1 MRSINH
7 QDGPVATESR
17 VCAGGRKAW
26 AAASNSSRNPA
37 RASPSPYIFRWD
49 TGLLLR
55 RTRSHPARLC
65 RVAGV
70 APCITLRRRQAR
82 SVPGNQSKTPVIS
95 VAIVEDQNETREG
108 LSFLIHRTEGFEC
121 RHVYASME
129 AALAGIG
136 ARPPRVALVDIGL
149 PGMSGIHV
157 LRIMRQRHPSI
168 AAVLLSVF
176 KDGDRIFQAVCAG
189 ACGYLLKK
197 TPPARLLE
205 ALREIAEGGA
215 AMSPEVAIRV
225 VELFRKTQTPEQLSA
240 GLSPQEGR
248 LLKLLSQR
256 RQNKTATCQIGIS
269 IHT

>member
-17 VCAGGRKAW
+17 VCAGGGKAW

-108 LSFLIHRTEGFEC
+108 LSFLINRTEGFEC

-129 AALAGIG
+129 AALEGIG
-136 ARPPRVALVDIGL
+136 ASPPRVALVDIGL
-149 PGMSGIHV
+149 PGMSGIDGV
-157 LRIMRQRHPSI
+157 RIIRDRHPSI
-168 AAVLLSVF
+168 PPVLLPRF
-176 KDGDRIFQAVCAG
+176 YAAHPRFQ
-189 ACGYLLKK
+189 
-197 TPPARLLE
+197 P
-205 ALREIAEGGA
+205 
-215 AMSPEVAIRV
+215 
-225 VELFRKTQTPEQLSA
+225 
-240 GLSPQEGR
+240 
-248 LLKLLSQR
+248 
-256 RQNKTATCQIGIS
+256 
-269 IHT
+269 